1 MAKGS
6 KKTKTSAKSAKD
18 ERSKGKRPKGAGR
31 TGSGP
36 KKSAADEPVQTTVP
50 KGAPVPQTFGE
61 ALRAGPTTRVD
72 EIDTRG
78 TPGFDGDKAAAAEL
92 MPELADVVS
101 ELQERLYAES
111 KGGGQRSVLL
121 VIQGMDTSGKGG
133 IMRHV
138 VGAMDP
144 QGVALT
150 SFKVP
155 SDEERRHPF
164 LWRIRRA
171 LPRPGEIGVF
181 DRSHYEDVLVVRV
194 HDLVPRAQWSR
205 RYGQIATF
213 ERGLVESSTTVV
225 KVMLHISKD
234 EQRARLAE
242 RLARPDK
249 HWKYN
254 PGDIDEREH
263 WDEYM
268 EAYQSVL
275 ERTSTESAPWYVVPA
290 DRKWYARLA
299 VMQLLKEHLEA
310 MDPRWPAADFDV
322 EVEQERLE
330 HT

>member
-1 MAKGS
+1 MVKGS
-6 KKTKTSAKSAKD
+6 KKTKTSAKGSKD
-18 ERSKGKRPKGAGR
+18 ERSKDKRPKGADRKGA
-31 TGSGP
+31 GP
-36 KKSAADEPVQTTVP
+36 KKSADEPVQTTVP
-50 KGAPVPQTFGE
+50 KGAPVAQTFGE

-155 SDEERRHPF
+155 SAEERRHPF

-213 ERGLVESSTTVV
+213 ERGLVESGTTVV